1 MLFQAL
7 DDKKECL
14 GVYLDGKLI
23 HDVLPEGLTQTW
35 SYSAFLRDTDV
46 EYAKLYCGGLTLDQV
61 CPSSLR
67 TQWEGVRDKLRA
79 YFRSFNFAKVSLDEN
94 CFFDLVP
101 QSFLLEFCDIKNVI
115 TESVFET
122 LPLSCRLL
130 CEYSNHNCYRAPKF
144 TNCHN

>member
-46 EYAKLYCGGLTLDQV
+46 EYAKQLGINGRKRVEQELNWKMVGEKVDNILKQV
-61 CPSSLR
+61 
-67 TQWEGVRDKLRA
+67 
-79 YFRSFNFAKVSLDEN
+79 
-94 CFFDLVP
+94 
-101 QSFLLEFCDIKNVI
+101 II
-115 TESVFET
+115 
-122 LPLSCRLL
+122 
-130 CEYSNHNCYRAPKF
+130 
-144 TNCHN
+144 